1 MKRAYVRTS
10 GILAAGLV
18 SVLFLGNSAFAQL
31 VSRERILDAL
41 MMQPAPPSLPSRP
54 ILTRSMTLND
64 HDDYVLASTRP
75 TAAVDLEVY
84 FDFNSAAVT
93 VDALPQL
100 HELGA
105 ALADPRL
112 KGAMISING
121 HTDAAGNNA
130 LNQKLSQRR
139 AAAIKQ
145 YLMDAFRLPAAK
157 LRAVGYGKQRPKNT
171 ADLFAPENRRVEIVN
186 EAPRVQAQR

>member
-1 MKRAYVRTS
+1 MKRAYVKTS

-18 SVLFLGNSAFAQL
+18 SVLFFGNSAFAQL

-41 MMQPAPPSLPSRP
+41 TMQPAPPSLPNRP

-64 HDDYVLASTRP
+64 HNDYVLASTRP

-84 FDFNSAAVT
+84 FDFNSAAIT

-130 LNQKLSQRR
+130 FNQRLSQRR

-145 YLMDAFRLPAAK
+145 YLMDAFRLPAAN

-171 ADLFAPENRRVEIVN
+171 ADLLAPENRRVEIVN
-186 EAPRVQAQR
+186 ETHRVQAQR

>member
-18 SVLFLGNSAFAQL
+18 SVLFFGNSAFAQL

-41 MMQPAPPSLPSRP
+41 MIQPAPPSLPSRP

-84 FDFNSAAVT
+84 FDFNSAAIT

-112 KGAMISING
+112 KGPQSKTVAASCRG
-121 HTDAAGNNA
+121 DQAVSYGRLQAAGR
-130 LNQKLSQRR
+130 KTPRR
-139 AAAIKQ
+139 RLWKTAAEEHGGLI
-145 YLMDAFRLPAAK
+145 RPREPA
-157 LRAVGYGKQRPKNT
+157 G
-171 ADLFAPENRRVEIVN
+171 
-186 EAPRVQAQR
+186 

>member
-1 MKRAYVRTS
+1 MQRSYGRMS
-10 GILAAGLV
+10 GVLAAGLV
-18 SVLFLGNSAFAQL
+18 SVLFFGNSAFAQP

-41 MMQPAPPSLPSRP
+41 TMQPAPPSLPSRP

-84 FDFNSAAVT
+84 FDFNSAEIT
-93 VDALPQL
+93 VEALPQL

-121 HTDAAGNNA
+121 HTDAAGNNV

-139 AAAIKQ
+139 AAAIKR
-145 YLMDAFRLPAAK
+145 YLMDAFRLPGAN

-171 ADLFAPENRRVEIVN
+171 ADVLAPENRRVEIVN
-186 EAPRVQAQR
+186 ETPRAQAQR